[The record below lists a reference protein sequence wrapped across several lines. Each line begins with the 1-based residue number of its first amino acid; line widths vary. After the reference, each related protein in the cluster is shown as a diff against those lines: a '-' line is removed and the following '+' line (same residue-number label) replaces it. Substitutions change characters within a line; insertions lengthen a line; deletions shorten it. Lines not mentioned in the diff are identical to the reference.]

1 MIYDSEANWCV
12 TWSWGW
18 TSWTLMDC
26 CETAAFGWSKMQ
38 KVPLLFSG
46 NDRIQTFLRW
56 LLFLRRKT
64 LSKLSSLVSAPPPS
78 APAALL
84 IQSAGLAALEPGV
97 QQPLEEGARQTLP
110 AGPLVPRIY
119 WSSASIIANQIS
131 MEGGGPGLGA
141 APQYEEQLLHTQ
153 VENSGLLFQ
162 IV

>member
-1 MIYDSEANWCV
+1 MKQQPLADQNAKS
-12 TWSWGW
+12 
-18 TSWTLMDC
+18 
-26 CETAAFGWSKMQ
+26 
-38 KVPLLFSG
+38 PRLLFSG
-46 NDRIQTFLRW
+46 NDQIQTFFRL

-84 IQSAGLAALEPGV
+84 LQSAGLAALEPGV
-97 QQPLEEGARQTLP
+97 QQPLEEGARRP

-119 WSSASIIANQIS
+119 WSLASIIANQIS

-153 VENSGLLFQ
+153 VENSGLVFQ